1 MHVLEGGD
9 TSVNPVIY
17 IHTNT
22 GAVYCNGAA
31 GGVAPHDGAVSGG
44 IKVVVEPV
52 AAAVHDTLRMGP
64 AARGER
70 HGIPD
75 AARAVHVNVAGAIKR
90 CITEHIITSKVHP
103 CNVKG
108 ACMTL
113 LRCQRKG

>member
-1 MHVLEGGD
+1 MYVLEGGNA
-9 TSVNPVIY
+9 SVYRVIY
-17 IHTNT
+17 AHTIA

-44 IKVVVEPV
+44 VKVVIEPV
-52 AAAVHDTLRMGP
+52 GAAAHDTLRMGP
-64 AARGER
+64 ATRSEC

-75 AARAVHVNVAGAIKR
+75 AAGAVHVNVTGGIKR
-90 CITEHIITSKVHP
+90 CIAEDIITSEVHP

-113 LRCQRKG
+113 LRC